1 MPGDIIIL
9 HMCTE
14 NYDLMMC
21 SSWDM
26 VHDWHTDRW
35 MDRQKK
41 WHIDVGAPPKNAF
54 LKDMVLDEN
63 TLSLDDA
70 TDLRG

>member
-1 MPGDIIIL
+1 
-9 HMCTE
+9 
-14 NYDLMMC
+14 
-21 SSWDM
+21 M
-26 VHDWHTDRW
+26 VHDWHMDRW